1 MEINL
6 KNIMES
12 LEEEEKKYIEE
23 ASKTDPFIKG
33 KYELAKIKTEL
44 ELQEYKKQWDD
55 ISEEANKLNEELEND
70 AFDASIAEAKE
81 GQEKETIDFMEYL
94 KAKKRAKRP
103 PVIKRDWKSYRPGP
117 DGKLIKIKDL
127 KAKEENPVKDTWAI
141 IAAEEYKGFN
151 NNIKNDVLKKV
162 TANQLI
168 EDHIYISSYKYKKNS
183 INIRSNCNYFY
194 KNTA

>member
-1 MEINL
+1 MEFNL

-23 ASKTDPFIKG
+23 ASKTDPFIKD

-44 ELQEYKKQWDD
+44 ELQAYKSKWDD
-55 ISEEANKLNEELEND
+55 ISSKANKLNEELEND
-70 AFDASIAEAKE
+70 AFDASITEARE
-81 GQEKETIDFMEYL
+81 SQEKETIDFMEYL

-103 PVIKRDWKSYRPGP
+103 PVIKKDWKSYRPGP
-117 DGKLIKIKDL
+117 DGKLIKLEDL
-127 KAKEENPVKDTWAI
+127 KAKEENPVKDTCI
-141 IAAEEYKGFN
+141 IASEEYKGFN

-162 TANQLI
+162 TTNQLI